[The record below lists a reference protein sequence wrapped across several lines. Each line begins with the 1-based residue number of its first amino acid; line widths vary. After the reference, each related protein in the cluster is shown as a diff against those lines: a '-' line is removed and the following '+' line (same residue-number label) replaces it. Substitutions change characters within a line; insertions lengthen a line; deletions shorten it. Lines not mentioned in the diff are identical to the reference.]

1 MLVLL
6 VSHCQREWLITV
18 VILTQQNIRYIKKCG
33 NLERKTFFIE
43 LIEEYP
49 ECQNIEQLRKREGH
63 YIRELKASLN
73 QLIAGRSQK
82 EYNKDNAEY
91 ISERN
96 KQYRID
102 NIDSVHKYEKMRWN
116 RAKPKRQ
123 ALNKRM
129 YQNKKDEILKYQAE
143 KIECER
149 GCISTRNHL
158 LRHQKSRKHIQSMEA
173 LQHP

>member
-1 MLVLL
+1 M
-6 VSHCQREWLITV
+6 RELGKD
-18 VILTQQNIRYIKKCG
+18 N
-33 NLERKTFFIE
+33 FFIE

-102 NIDSVHKYEKMRWN
+102 NI
-116 RAKPKRQ
+116 
-123 ALNKRM
+123 
-129 YQNKKDEILKYQAE
+129 
-143 KIECER
+143 
-149 GCISTRNHL
+149 
-158 LRHQKSRKHIQSMEA
+158 
-173 LQHP
+173 